1 MRPTLLRETSLD
13 DRTHRIR
20 EIRDEVSSL
29 SLRQSAAQFGAEQ
42 LRVAA
47 PRLEVGEVLPDDH
60 VVEVGRIGRVR
71 SGMREQEQRVPRE
84 QARVLRALLGAGCTR
99 DRLCRVRTVSGNGD
113 RTAVAAAAPR
123 EQSEER
129 ENPYAFHTT
138 NHLSEWLP
146 DPRFRRPNVCN
157 CDNNVTAAKEN
168 SMFDALDTGGVPVSD
183 HEASHPPLGSLLVER
198 GLITDEQLQQA
209 LAEHGRTGLPLGQVL
224 ISLSYATAATIAQA
238 LATQQG
244 GVVRTEFGLSTG
256 FGTPGLLSVPP
267 VSPPAAVSKPLRI
280 AAQEEP
286 TVAEVGP
293 VPAPIVSPSPD
304 PELESARSRIA
315 ELELELAAA
324 VSANAGRIE
333 ELERAL
339 ADARAELGRIPALQ
353 VDLAAARQAQV
364 ERDAHARELELARA
378 ELARVTQNFS
388 AAYERLQ
395 QYELASAEQLV
406 QQPRTVSPFAWQS

>member
-1 MRPTLLRETSLD
+1 
-13 DRTHRIR
+13 
-20 EIRDEVSSL
+20 
-29 SLRQSAAQFGAEQ
+29 
-42 LRVAA
+42 
-47 PRLEVGEVLPDDH
+47 
-60 VVEVGRIGRVR
+60 
-71 SGMREQEQRVPRE
+71 
-84 QARVLRALLGAGCTR
+84 
-99 DRLCRVRTVSGNGD
+99 
-113 RTAVAAAAPR
+113 
-123 EQSEER
+123 
-129 ENPYAFHTT
+129 
-138 NHLSEWLP
+138 
-146 DPRFRRPNVCN
+146 
-157 CDNNVTAAKEN
+157 
-168 SMFDALDTGGVPVSD
+168 MFDALDTGGVPVSD